1 MLVDLRREHGFL
13 RLRAGQCAFE
23 GAANPPYRRGL
34 RRKIVISSARMMDEL
49 NAAVED
55 LPEVTV
61 LLAEQIDR
69 RPPVPA
75 KVSRQLARTLQQ
87 SSTHPA
93 PPARRRA

>member
-1 MLVDLRREHGFL
+1 
-13 RLRAGQCAFE
+13 
-23 GAANPPYRRGL
+23 
-34 RRKIVISSARMMDEL
+34 MMDEL

-75 KVSRQLARTLQQ
+75 KVSPSIGEDLAAILYIRL
-87 SSTHPA
+87 HRLAEGRDAVA
-93 PPARRRA
+93 P